1 MITLTPAIFTAK
13 GYQISNTFDQPLI
26 DRCVKDIIAG
36 YIAPILPTY
45 AEDDE
50 DVLTAVY
57 CLTYILLLS
66 RNAVKTRYGA
76 KTKEVEYSKDILDHE
91 IQQLTITADM
101 YLSVLQ
107 AKDGAEA
114 CPDIKDVAKI
124 YPELF
129 LI

>member
-1 MITLTPAIFTAK
+1 MITITPTNFIEK
-13 GYQISNTFDQPLI
+13 GYQISNTFDQALI
-26 DRCVKDIIAG
+26 DRCIKDIVAG

-45 AEDDE
+45 TEDDE

-76 KTKEVEYSKDILDHE
+76 KTKEVEYSKDVLDHE
-91 IQQLTITADM
+91 ISQLTITADM
-101 YLSVLQ
+101 YLSVIQ
-107 AKDGAEA
+107 AKEGAEV

-124 YPELF
+124 YPNVF